1 MMLEKKLERAFND
14 QINKEFYSSYLYL
27 AMAVYCQSIDLPG
40 FAQWLIVQSKE
51 EYGHAERLI
60 KFVQDRDG
68 DVAFS
73 KIDKPQV
80 KFQSVLDVFEKVLA
94 HEQFVSKCIN
104 EIYALAVQ
112 EKDYASQ
119 VEMQW
124 YIQEQVE
131 EEKTAQDI
139 VKQVKRVGNK
149 GTALFMLDQKMGQRQ
164 PVADVSA

>member
-1 MMLEKKLERAFND
+1 MLAKNIENALNE
-14 QINKEFYSSYLYL
+14 QIRQEFYSSYLYL
-27 AMAVYCQSIDLPG
+27 DMALYCESVDLPG
-40 FAQWLIVQSKE
+40 FAQWLVAQSKE

-68 DVAFS
+68 DVILGQ
-73 KIDKPQV
+73 IDKPP
-80 KFQSVLDVFEKVLA
+80 KLFESILDVFAKVHA
-94 HEQFVSKCIN
+94 HEQAVSQRIN
-104 EIYALAVQ
+104 DIYALAVK

-139 VKQVKRVGNK
+139 VKQLKRIGNK

-164 PVADVSA
+164 PVPDIPI

>member
-1 MMLEKKLERAFND
+1 MLVKKIEQALND
-14 QINKEFYSSYLYL
+14 QIKHEFYSSYLYL
-27 AMAVYCQSIDLPG
+27 AMAVYCESVDLPG
-40 FAQWLIVQSKE
+40 FAQWLVAQSKE

-60 KFVQDRDG
+60 KFVQDRNG
-68 DVAFS
+68 DVTLS
-73 KIDKPQV
+73 KIDKPQG

-94 HEQFVSKCIN
+94 HEQFVSQRIN
-104 EIYALAVQ
+104 EIYALAVK

-139 VKQVKRVGNK
+139 VKQLNRVGNK

-164 PVADVSA
+164 SEADVSV